1 MDEVAVDGPPDR
13 ALDAHQA
20 VLFGPLENGIRL
32 QDLLDAAAP
41 VIGLDP
47 ADVLATSEAPTLEAE
62 SAQVEAVGGPTP
74 GIEVELASNQK
85 LHPSRH
91 TASQTLSVEIQ
102 MRKFT
107 NCN

>member
-1 MDEVAVDGPPDR
+1 MDEVAIDGPPDR

-62 SAQVEAVGGPTP
+62 SAQVEAVGGPAP
-74 GIEVELASNQK
+74 GIEVELASNQNF
-85 LHPSRH
+85 P
-91 TASQTLSVEIQ
+91 
-102 MRKFT
+102 
-107 NCN
+107 